1 MHVQSMY
8 HNIVAVFDQCII
20 DSVGLLTVASQIIDL
35 YIKDQRLVIHELTNF
50 QRTDRYDFLFV
61 LVLKSK
67 WISY

>member
-1 MHVQSMY
+1 M
-8 HNIVAVFDQCII
+8 
-20 DSVGLLTVASQIIDL
+20 GLLNTTTTHCCVLTVASQIIDL

-50 QRTDRYDFLFV
+50 QITDRYHGYDFLFV

>member
-8 HNIVAVFDQCII
+8 HNIVAVFDQLHCC
-20 DSVGLLTVASQIIDL
+20 VLTVASQIIDL